1 MSGLLPAENLFR
13 DAGKDFKTRLEI
25 HGVLDIEVRTVMTV
39 VLAAVEEERGVPAM
53 RHHGARE
60 DRAVF
65 RGLRGGD
72 FLHFLHVLRGGRGFR
87 ARCFVRACA
96 AMP

>member
-1 MSGLLPAENLFR
+1 
-13 DAGKDFKTRLEI
+13 
-25 HGVLDIEVRTVMTV
+25 
-39 VLAAVEEERGVPAM
+39 M

-72 FLHFLHVLRGGRGFR
+72 FLHFLHVFRGSRGLADHFHRGRGGFQGRRFADLREFHLDPQHLGRALHDGLSLFPHEVTGF
-87 ARCFVRACA
+87 
-96 AMP
+96 